1 MIFILARNILG
12 TDYCMSVA
20 KSILFRK
27 PKELKVGTIAFLAD
41 RLYVGVFLLFFPV
54 IFLLL
59 LRKKKAENFIY
70 EPSRQSQSGIKMRKE
85 YISHYFLNDC
95 DIYKVDN
102 VSGTKV
108 YISFE
113 HLVHKIMS
121 TFFLW
126 LLSVKAFVVAFCVRR
141 KWPSRMCIRLI
152 ITLLNAIW
160 TEKENN
166 SIYCFKIYNIVSY
179 LTAVLSSRL
188 APENSYVFVGGNS
201 YFMKGRYFYAPRVS
215 LCVCAKYQIDE
226 IETYRKLKWIIVKDA
241 FYKGLEEYSIYK
253 NLKHGKITYDIGVYS
268 SGWWARKDGLLR
280 VSDYEGIKALKYSDN
295 SFHKDFLDV
304 LNEVISLK
312 EKYNFRVKLYLHPY
326 ERMLLHEYK
335 ITVPYLNQLIEAHID
350 IDDSAGRSIDKLYE
364 CKIGVSLFSTI
375 IADRWEYDLK
385 GLIYYTENYKEFI
398 CPQYMGKYRNYIYT
412 SVHEL
417 EEKIVGL
424 LNIKS
429 NADE

>member
-179 LTAVLSSRL
+179 LPA
-188 APENSYVFVGGNS
+188 
-201 YFMKGRYFYAPRVS
+201 
-215 LCVCAKYQIDE
+215 
-226 IETYRKLKWIIVKDA
+226 
-241 FYKGLEEYSIYK
+241 
-253 NLKHGKITYDIGVYS
+253 
-268 SGWWARKDGLLR
+268 LR
-280 VSDYEGIKALKYSDN
+280 HL
-295 SFHKDFLDV
+295 
-304 LNEVISLK
+304 IS
-312 EKYNFRVKLYLHPY
+312 
-326 ERMLLHEYK
+326 
-335 ITVPYLNQLIEAHID
+335 
-350 IDDSAGRSIDKLYE
+350 
-364 CKIGVSLFSTI
+364 
-375 IADRWEYDLK
+375 
-385 GLIYYTENYKEFI
+385 
-398 CPQYMGKYRNYIYT
+398 
-412 SVHEL
+412 
-417 EEKIVGL
+417 
-424 LNIKS
+424 
-429 NADE
+429 

>member
-179 LTAVLSSRL
+179 LTACFVFSFSIQRILS
-188 APENSYVFVGGNS
+188 
-201 YFMKGRYFYAPRVS
+201 
-215 LCVCAKYQIDE
+215 VC
-226 IETYRKLKWIIVKDA
+226 
-241 FYKGLEEYSIYK
+241 
-253 NLKHGKITYDIGVYS
+253 
-268 SGWWARKDGLLR
+268 GWK
-280 VSDYEGIKALKYSDN
+280 
-295 SFHKDFLDV
+295 FLF
-304 LNEVISLK
+304 LS
-312 EKYNFRVKLYLHPY
+312 
-326 ERMLLHEYK
+326 
-335 ITVPYLNQLIEAHID
+335 
-350 IDDSAGRSIDKLYE
+350 
-364 CKIGVSLFSTI
+364 
-375 IADRWEYDLK
+375 
-385 GLIYYTENYKEFI
+385 
-398 CPQYMGKYRNYIYT
+398 
-412 SVHEL
+412 
-417 EEKIVGL
+417 
-424 LNIKS
+424 
-429 NADE
+429 

>member
-166 SIYCFKIYNIVSY
+166 NLQYSKLFNCCF
-179 LTAVLSSRL
+179 
-188 APENSYVFVGGNS
+188 VFS
-201 YFMKGRYFYAPRVS
+201 FSTREF
-215 LCVCAKYQIDE
+215 LCVC
-226 IETYRKLKWIIVKDA
+226 
-241 FYKGLEEYSIYK
+241 
-253 NLKHGKITYDIGVYS
+253 
-268 SGWWARKDGLLR
+268 GWK
-280 VSDYEGIKALKYSDN
+280 
-295 SFHKDFLDV
+295 FLF
-304 LNEVISLK
+304 LS
-312 EKYNFRVKLYLHPY
+312 
-326 ERMLLHEYK
+326 
-335 ITVPYLNQLIEAHID
+335 
-350 IDDSAGRSIDKLYE
+350 
-364 CKIGVSLFSTI
+364 
-375 IADRWEYDLK
+375 
-385 GLIYYTENYKEFI
+385 
-398 CPQYMGKYRNYIYT
+398 
-412 SVHEL
+412 
-417 EEKIVGL
+417 
-424 LNIKS
+424 
-429 NADE
+429 